1 MGVSIIL
8 QFYRSVHLRQKS
20 FSGGKKREE
29 NCNIRR
35 NASRS
40 DILTLLRD
48 SWKYKPRIFVSSSA
62 KRITTKFNNCKI
74 KWKKRSCF
82 KRLYLW
88 YDPFSANSCYMLTV
102 SDCSRLRMKTLEQHQ
117 CCRSGIFIVNCE
129 HISHF
134 VLVVDFE
141 LANIC
146 WVYIEKTN
154 TLRSSSQEMFCEK
167 DVLRNFTKSTGK
179 HLCQSLFFNNVSD
192 LKVNNKDTRTTPLA
206 SFRYLYC

>member
-1 MGVSIIL
+1 
-8 QFYRSVHLRQKS
+8 
-20 FSGGKKREE
+20 
-29 NCNIRR
+29 
-35 NASRS
+35 
-40 DILTLLRD
+40 
-48 SWKYKPRIFVSSSA
+48 
-62 KRITTKFNNCKI
+62 
-74 KWKKRSCF
+74 
-82 KRLYLW
+82 
-88 YDPFSANSCYMLTV
+88 MLTV

-179 HLCQSLFFNNVSD
+179 HLCQSLFFN
-192 LKVNNKDTRTTPLA
+192 KVAQVFSREFCEISKN
-206 SFRYLYC
+206 SFFTEPRRLLLNRGEKAD